1 MATIVSLLQNVM
13 RYIYNFT
20 GQWGLA
26 IVGLGI
32 LVILGPSSVPGLTP
46 SM

>member
-1 MATIVSLLQNVM
+1 VPLA
-13 RYIYNFT
+13 F
-20 GQWGLA
+20 A

-32 LVILGPSSVPGLTP
+32 LIIIAPASVPGLTP